1 MRSAAEIVATLD
13 ADGCLEGVPFMPEM
27 LRHLGQRYS
36 VEARVERACDTIN
49 HSNRVR
55 RMPATVILDDLRCAG
70 SAHGGCQARCRLY
83 WKEAWLQRTT
93 VGATSQAAA
102 SSDNAYQELGLIAQH
117 ATRVSREGEDRYR
130 CQATEFLRA
139 TKELGWWDM
148 RSFARELR
156 CGNVG
161 VFRFARVAVA
171 IVAEEIRR
179 RLRFGSNLPVT
190 PAGRRDARKGELDL
204 RPGDLVQVRP
214 RAEIEATLDAKCRN
228 RGLWFDH
235 EMVRYLGERRQ
246 VVARIERF
254 IEESSGKMIEL
265 KSDCVAL
272 EGVVCSSYCSYGRWF
287 CPRAIHSWW
296 REAWLRRV
304 DDSVDATL
312 ANGHLGLDDVRK
324 HDNGRER
331 NENGGSL
338 HGDNDRSS
346 RRVRERR

>member
-1 MRSAAEIVATLD
+1 
-13 ADGCLEGVPFMPEM
+13 
-27 LRHLGQRYS
+27 
-36 VEARVERACDTIN
+36 
-49 HSNRVR
+49 
-55 RMPATVILDDLRCAG
+55 
-70 SAHGGCQARCRLY
+70 
-83 WKEAWLQRTT
+83 
-93 VGATSQAAA
+93 
-102 SSDNAYQELGLIAQH
+102 
-117 ATRVSREGEDRYR
+117 
-130 CQATEFLRA
+130 
-139 TKELGWWDM
+139 
-148 RSFARELR
+148 
-156 CGNVG
+156 
-161 VFRFARVAVA
+161 
-171 IVAEEIRR
+171 
-179 RLRFGSNLPVT
+179 
-190 PAGRRDARKGELDL
+190 
-204 RPGDLVQVRP
+204 
-214 RAEIEATLDAKCRN
+214 
-228 RGLWFDH
+228 
-235 EMVRYLGERRQ
+235 MVRYLGERRQ